1 MTLPNLITTGRL
13 LIVPLVVVMIGQGQ
27 WATAFLLF
35 VAAGASD
42 AVDGFIARRF
52 DMRSEFGA
60 YIDAVAD
67 KALLVSIYV
76 SLAVVG
82 VLPGWLAIVVVSRD
96 IMIIGAIII
105 SWLMGRPVAIQPLT
119 ISKLNTAVQIAFA
132 ALFLFKMAFGFE
144 LGRFDL
150 AAMWVVAALTAA
162 LVLAVAALYVL
173 RGILLPFV
181 AGLALAYLL
190 DPLADRFERMGIG
203 RLGATLLILVLF
215 VLAFVLALV
224 LLVPLLFHQV
234 QSFVDRL
241 PEYVDRLQALLVE
254 QGRPLLERLG
264 GREALADVQSSAGDL
279 VKQGGAWLLGFL
291 RGLWSGGQ
299 ALIGVFALLVVTPVV
314 AFYILVD
321 WDRMIGSIDAW
332 VPVRNRETVRRL
344 AREINQAIAGFIRGQ
359 ALVCLILGTFYAVAL
374 AVIGLNFGALIGMT
388 AGFLSFIPYVGSLT
402 GLLVSVGMALVQF
415 WPDWTWILATLGI
428 FVAGQFFEGN
438 ILSPKL
444 VGASVGLH
452 PVWLMFA
459 LFAFGSLFGFVG
471 LLLAVPLAAAV
482 GVLARFALQSYLASP
497 LYHGGSPAL
506 VPPAAAA
513 LPPGRDD

>member
-1 MTLPNLITTGRL
+1 MAAPHGGLKHGGPSAMVTQRQ
-13 LIVPLVVVMIGQGQ
+13 V
-27 WATAFLLF
+27 AF
-35 VAAGASD
+35 
-42 AVDGFIARRF
+42 
-52 DMRSEFGA
+52 
-60 YIDAVAD
+60 
-67 KALLVSIYV
+67 
-76 SLAVVG
+76 
-82 VLPGWLAIVVVSRD
+82 WL
-96 IMIIGAIII
+96 
-105 SWLMGRPVAIQPLT
+105 
-119 ISKLNTAVQIAFA
+119 
-132 ALFLFKMAFGFE
+132 
-144 LGRFDL
+144 
-150 AAMWVVAALTAA
+150 AA

-190 DPLADRFERMGIG
+190 DPVADRFERMGIG

-332 VPVRNRETVRRL
+332 VPVRNRDTVRRL

-359 ALVCLILGTFYAVAL
+359 ALVCLILGTFYAAGL
-374 AVIGLNFGALIGMT
+374 AAVGL
-388 AGFLSFIPYVGSLT
+388 
-402 GLLVSVGMALVQF
+402 ALVQF
-415 WPDWTWILATLGI
+415 WPDWTWILATLGV
-428 FVAGQFFEGN
+428 FVVGQFFEGN